1 MSQSDDGKS
10 TSESEFEVVDPN
22 NLRFGV
28 GSGSSYGTS
37 DEPTSEEQT
46 EEPTTDE
53 EDLEILNQ
61 YLGRQGQI
69 SGEQNQAVTP
79 RNIVSPSLTSS
90 SGATTASHSKT
101 SPQAAFSFT
110 SKRSTN
116 HLTSAASSNHQ
127 QPREALTVKAYLDSQ
142 VPTAAAVGFSAPGFL
157 PAAEPRVVSP
167 GATLPKSRLTAQH
180 IDIVGLEEEA
190 LMAPLHHSSVSEGSG
205 CDEGDFQVVNCFA
218 KEAEPANQLPPMS
231 IFCNQCGL
239 LFSECDC
246 TVNIAPVISAQQTPK
261 NAVEPDGA
269 APAISPKNH
278 DFFFIKE
285 RSMSADAQA
294 QLMNDYMYNERS
306 FLSTTNVPRFS
317 VLTDYS
323 RTDSSHAPCAPE
335 ESVTRTQQP
344 APRLATFIDVDIL
357 GRGSS
362 DGERSD
368 EEDTAAHNPNRWVS
382 RFPLIILLFFCII
395 AVLAFVLS
403 G

>member
-61 YLGRQGQI
+61 YLVFWRT
-69 SGEQNQAVTP
+69 E
-79 RNIVSPSLTSS
+79 SS
-90 SGATTASHSKT
+90 SYSSKHCFAEPYQFQWGNHSFAQQNKPP
-101 SPQAAFSFT
+101 SGIFFFHKQKVNKPSA
-110 SKRSTN
+110 
-116 HLTSAASSNHQ
+116 SAASSNHQ

-395 AVLAFVLS
+395 AVL
-403 G
+403 